1 MENDE
6 KENGEEKF
14 MACDANTDAW
24 QEMEWKEVPLSD
36 NGSVGDRGGS
46 RGFGIRLCRILKQTW
61 TSNKL
66 IVR

>member
-36 NGSVGDRGGS
+36 NGSVGDRGGGG
-46 RGFGIRLCRILKQTW
+46 RVGDL
-61 TSNKL
+61 
-66 IVR
+66 V